1 MASTFTPRVVF
12 FNFAYEGRTTKKPC
26 DSESSVA
33 TSDCKAIDHI
43 QHSIWVNGFD
53 NQNNWTTTKTV
64 SSV

>member
-53 NQNNWTTTKTV
+53 NQNN
-64 SSV
+64 